1 MIDPNNIV
9 KSLALDSL
17 TAKEQLEVLAGIEK
31 TIKNSRVQ
39 RAEMVKSNVDV
50 VINLLKKIEADIKSR
65 YDAVGNKIEQRV
77 ASIKDGRDGRDGKD
91 GKDGKTGPQGPKG
104 DRGIDGKDGKDGA
117 AGQDGVSVTDA
128 KIDFDGS
135 LVITLSNGREINVGE
150 VVSTELAEKIKVTMS
165 TNAALTVQDEGTTLT
180 SGARS
185 LNFTGSGVTATAS
198 GDSVTIN
205 FTGGG
210 GTPGGANTQVQYN
223 SGGAFAG
230 SADMTFN
237 GTNLSL
243 ANDATI
249 SGLTVGRGNG
259 SGVTNTVVGATAL
272 ANNGG
277 AGGDNAAVGFEAM
290 RYWRGSSCIAI
301 GSYALRGSTTPSNNT
316 GTQNTA
322 IGYSALLNATSGG
335 GNTSVGYGAGY
346 NITTGSFNTLVG
358 KESGVLITTGTR
370 NSILGV
376 YSGNSGGLDIRTANN
391 YIVLSDGDGNPRA
404 YWNGANATF
413 NGNLSFASG
422 SSIAGGVERQL
433 TNVALSGLSST
444 TVSSIPSWV
453 TRVKLTITGSFNNQ
467 NAVIFFRLAGSSGIE
482 SSGYTSSS
490 QLIYNSGGVGTIFLS
505 NYTGGFGIYVKAFNV
520 FAGAGTVIVELVK
533 QGSTNTWAFAGQSGV
548 TQDLNNTLASG
559 YKTISGSLTQV
570 QVLAFTSTL
579 SGTTFATSTLAISYM
594 G

>member
-1 MIDPNNIV
+1 MRDDV
-9 KSLALDSL
+9 ARAAALRAL
-17 TAKEQLEVLAGIEK
+17 EIAKEAKAQSTQRGERGEKGEPGEIQVMNVPVPGPAGPEGPAGPRGIVGPPGPPGLK
-31 TIKNSRVQ
+31 G
-39 RAEMVKSNVDV
+39 DV
-50 VINLLKKIEADIKSR
+50 GPR
-65 YDAVGNKIEQRV
+65 GPQ
-77 ASIKDGRDGRDGKD
+77 GRI
-91 GKDGKTGPQGPKG
+91 GPQGPVG
-104 DRGIDGKDGKDGA
+104 PQGERGKDGA
-117 AGQDGVSVTDA
+117 SGRPGERGPKGDPGPKGDIGPMPKMERKGMMIRWEKSPGQFGEWIVLPTGGGGGRDDKLFDLQNQLVSL
-128 KIDFDGS
+128 GN
-135 LVITLSNGREINVGE
+135 LVKTQG
-150 VVSTELAEKIKVTMS
+150 
-165 TNAALTVQDEGTTLT
+165 TNANKVIGTDGTNLVWSEG
-180 SGARS
+180 
-185 LNFTGSGVTATAS
+185 
-198 GDSVTIN
+198 
-205 FTGGG
+205 GGG

-230 SADMTFN
+230 SANMTFN

-249 SGLTVGRGNG
+249 SGLTVGKGDG
-259 SGVTNTVVGATAL
+259 SGFTNTVVGATAL

-277 AGGDNAAVGFEAM
+277 AGGDNVAVGFEAM

-316 GTQNTA
+316 GFLNTA
-322 IGYSALLNATSGG
+322 LGYSALSNATSGG

-376 YSGNSGGLDIRTANN
+376 YSGNQGGLDIRTANN

-467 NAVIFFRLAGSSGIE
+467 NAIIFFRLAGSSGIE
-482 SSGYTSSS
+482 ASGYTSSS

-559 YKTISGSLTQV
+559 SKTITGSLTQV
-570 QVLAFTSTL
+570 QVLAFTGTL